1 MFDIASHKLKAVY
14 QYRLSEP
21 RELCVGHRAKAHR
34 ELCDPRLS
42 LPLMRTTT
50 RILRTYCLQGRFGPV
65 GEAPGDGA
73 ELGTCPGTVSLN
85 QGRALQKQSLIN
97 SIQLLHWFRWA
108 IEMFNDLST
117 MEKGHES
124 DQTIAVIEPNAD
136 ATIASVEKVYIPRE
150 NILISET
157 PSGSDSSKS
166 QDDATAPDITTNQD
180 AQPSS
185 WRHAALVASMF
196 MTLFLPA
203 LDQTIVST
211 ALPKIMPS
219 LGAVASDEGYTWVGS
234 AYVLAQAVVLPL
246 FGQAS
251 EAFGRKPAFE
261 AAIIIFTLGSALCGA
276 AQNMGW
282 LIAAR
287 TVQGIGAGGIT
298 SLVFILIGDL
308 VGTRKR
314 GKYQGFIGA
323 TWAVAS
329 ALGPVLGGVFAEKAS
344 WR

>member
-1 MFDIASHKLKAVY
+1 MAESLGEQSGDTEKQLRITSESIDPGATKEITITPVSDSESAS
-14 QYRLSEP
+14 
-21 RELCVGHRAKAHR
+21 
-34 ELCDPRLS
+34 D
-42 LPLMRTTT
+42 
-50 RILRTYCLQGRFGPV
+50 
-65 GEAPGDGA
+65 
-73 ELGTCPGTVSLN
+73 TVAAAS
-85 QGRALQKQSLIN
+85 
-97 SIQLLHWFRWA
+97 
-108 IEMFNDLST
+108 
-117 MEKGHES
+117 
-124 DQTIAVIEPNAD
+124 PNA
-136 ATIASVEKVYIPRE
+136 P
-150 NILISET
+150 
-157 PSGSDSSKS
+157 
-166 QDDATAPDITTNQD
+166 ATAPTPTNQND
-180 AQPSS
+180 INQSK
-185 WRHAALVASMF
+185 WRRMILVASMF

-219 LGAVASDEGYTWVGS
+219 LHAESSNAGYTWVGS
-234 AYVLAQAVVLPL
+234 AYALAQAVVQPL

-251 EAFGRKPAFE
+251 EAFGRKPAFM
-261 AAIIIFTLGSALCGA
+261 AAIIVFTLGSALCGA
-276 AQNMGW
+276 AQNIGW

-344 WR
+344 WRWV